1 VSGPAAE
8 ATVVEVG
15 GRAVR
20 FTNPGKVLWPAS
32 GTTKGDLLDWY
43 RAVAPVLLPHIA
55 GRPMTLGRWPDGTG
69 ELGWLQTTCPHPP
82 GWIDTHRAPARRGT
96 GPGRNYCLVNDEAAL
111 VWAVNLATVELHP
124 LLHRVPDTG
133 RPDYL
138 LFDLDPGEGASI
150 ATCCTVALRLR
161 TALAA
166 DGLEAFPKTSGQ
178 AGLHLVVPLRPG
190 PGYAATKAYAR
201 ALAARLAAAEPGLVV
216 DRMDRSL
223 RRGRVFIDWS
233 QNDERKS
240 TVAPYSLRATPWPLV
255 STPLRWSEVEDGAAG
270 RRSLL
275 FDTATVLRR
284 LDEAGD
290 LLRPVLAPAPDQPP
304 HPA

>member
-1 VSGPAAE
+1 MSRPATE
-8 ATVVEVG
+8 SEVVDVD

-32 GTTKGDLLDWY
+32 GTTKRDLLDYY

-55 GRPMTLGRWPDGTG
+55 DRPMTLGRWPDGTG
-69 ELGWLQTTCPHPP
+69 GLGWLQTTCPHPP
-82 GWIDTHRAPARRGT
+82 AWIGTHRAPPRRGA
-96 GPGRNYCLVNDEAAL
+96 GPGRNYCLINDEAAL
-111 VWAVNLATVELHP
+111 VWAVNLAAVELHP
-124 LLHRVPDTG
+124 LLARRPDTG
-133 RPDYL
+133 RPDCL
-138 LFDLDPGEGASI
+138 LFDLDPGEGVSI
-150 ATCCTVALRLR
+150 AACCTVALRLR

-166 DGLEAFPKTSGQ
+166 DGLDAFPKTSGQ

-190 PGYAATKAYAR
+190 PGYAATKAFAR
-201 ALAARLAAAEPGLVV
+201 ALAARLVAAEPGLVV
-216 DRMDRSL
+216 DRMDRAL

-240 TVAPYSLRATPWPLV
+240 TVAPYSLRATPWPLA
-255 STPLRWSEVEDGAAG
+255 STPLRWSEVEGAAAG

-275 FDTATVLRR
+275 FDAAAVLRR

-290 LLRPVLAPAPDQPP
+290 LFRPVL
-304 HPA
+304 HPAQDLPPG

>member
-1 VSGPAAE
+1 VGGPATE
-8 ATVVEVG
+8 AAIIEVG

-20 FTNPGKVLWPAS
+20 FTNPSKVLWPAS
-32 GTTKGDLLDWY
+32 GTTKGDLLDYY
-43 RAVAPVLLPHIA
+43 RSVAPVLLPHIA
-55 GRPMTLGRWPDGTG
+55 RRPMTLGRWPDGTG

-82 GWIDTHRAPARRGT
+82 GWIPTHRAPPRRGT

-111 VWAVNLATVELHP
+111 VWAVNLATVEFHP
-124 LLHRVPDTG
+124 LLARVPDTG
-133 RPDYL
+133 RPDQL
-138 LFDLDPGEGASI
+138 LFDLDPGEGVSI
-150 ATCCTVALRLR
+150 AACCAVALRLR
-161 TALAA
+161 AALAT

-190 PGYAATKAYAR
+190 PGYAATKSYVR
-201 ALAARLAAAEPGLVV
+201 ALAGRLAAAEPDLVV
-216 DRMDRSL
+216 DRMDRTL
-223 RRGRVFIDWS
+223 RQRKVFIDWS

-275 FDTATVLRR
+275 FDRAAVLRR

-290 LLRPVLAPAPDQPP
+290 IFESVLRSAQDLPAT
-304 HPA
+304 